1 MVRSFV
7 AKQISLDR
15 ECRCHASVNN
25 RVGAFSC
32 RDKRV
37 QAFGIDSMDLYLGA
51 GEDPGRFACFKL
63 TGAPFYDR
71 GRSKSGDRPAGAA
84 LERLPRLHRAGGRIL
99 VHSKVKK
106 EISSEIE
113 KTTLSESFLML
124 F

>member
-1 MVRSFV
+1 M
-7 AKQISLDR
+7 D
-15 ECRCHASVNN
+15 
-25 RVGAFSC
+25 VG
-32 RDKRV
+32 
-37 QAFGIDSMDLYLGA
+37 LYA
-51 GEDPGRFACFKL
+51 GEDPSRFACSKL

-113 KTTLSESFLML
+113 KNDFVRIVSNVVLGCQGCPPRVLRVPNPF
-124 F
+124 

>member
-37 QAFGIDSMDLYLGA
+37 LACGIDSMDLYLGA
-51 GEDPGRFACFKL
+51 GEDPSRFACSKI
-63 TGAPFYDR
+63 TGARFYDR
-71 GRSKSGDRPAGAA
+71 GRSKSGDGQPSSGP
-84 LERLPRLHRAGGRIL
+84 ERLLDVIRRSAAK
-99 VHSKVKK
+99 VAHSKQPQRIVK
-106 EISSEIE
+106 
-113 KTTLSESFLML
+113 
-124 F
+124 